1 MWVWA
6 TRPQL
11 TFTLA
16 ALFYSSSSSW
26 GCAPS
31 PSPQLP
37 FPSLP
42 SLQPWQRHGGPWAC
56 KQPCTKSIFPVF
68 ATQDC
73 RHSNS
78 VISGF
83 TTLTSHLPHIRR
95 MCLSL
100 VFSCAQ
106 TQRDG
111 LKVQGRGCFRRALGR
126 AVCTHWAVQIWQT
139 LLISQLLQEI
149 THLVPLFNKA
159 QAFSKTGQT
168 ALKWRGE
175 MTIHILN

>member
-26 GCAPS
+26 SCAPPVPTAPL
-31 PSPQLP
+31 PSPLC
-37 FPSLP
+37 S
-42 SLQPWQRHGGPWAC
+42 HGRGMEWVPWAS

-68 ATQDC
+68 AAQDC

-95 MCLSL
+95 TCLSL

-106 TQRDG
+106 AQRDG

-126 AVCTHWAVQIWQT
+126 AVCTHWAVQIWPT

-149 THLVPLFNKA
+149 THLVPLFNRA